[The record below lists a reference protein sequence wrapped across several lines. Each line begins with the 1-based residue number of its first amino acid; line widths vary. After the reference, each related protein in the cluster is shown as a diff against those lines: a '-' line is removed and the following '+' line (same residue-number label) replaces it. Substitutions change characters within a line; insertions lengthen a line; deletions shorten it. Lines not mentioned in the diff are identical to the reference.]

1 MLIRIVPCLVFM
13 GLAACSADSE
23 SSATEALTTSGST
36 NPPNELSAESLK
48 MAETAWLSVSE
59 DGVAYTTL
67 LDPDGR
73 YRDLLDGDVAFT
85 GSWEQ
90 TSGGVLCFMPDDAP
104 STCWSHGA
112 PGLNGVMRA
121 KNGAGR
127 EIALK
132 QIAYTPPAAPQSD
145 EAEAESEGDETNLDR

>member
-1 MLIRIVPCLVFM
+1 
-13 GLAACSADSE
+13 
-23 SSATEALTTSGST
+23 
-36 NPPNELSAESLK
+36 

-59 DGVAYTTL
+59 DGVAYTTF
-67 LDPDGR
+67 LDSDGR

-90 TSGGVLCFMPDDAP
+90 TSGGELCFTPDDAP

-132 QIAYTPPAAPQSD
+132 QITYMPPAATDSNG
-145 EAEAESEGDETNLDR
+145 AEVEREGDETNLDR